1 MKNLNVFEIFKS
13 SQFAFI
19 KGNRPTDEKAIKAK
33 KDSLAEYGML
43 CPITAVNGKAI
54 IASGGHLTDLDGNDI
69 ADEHAKDYYAVL
81 DGQHRLKAYLE
92 LGLPLEDLVVIEPL
106 NKGVAIALLIA
117 EMNICTKTWKGSDYM
132 AAPAMA
138 IKETN
143 AAFDFA
149 MELQRRN
156 FPLSTIS
163 FWACGNNKLKAKDLV
178 ASLKTREMPQCLQ
191 EADGPGLFKAGFLCR
206 RVRDLSGG
214 DHGIFFLVDLQFADG
229 NAVQDAFTGSYLHRS
244 LSFVENLVRKSP
256 RRVSR
261 KGFCPQIQ
269 RSDVLG
275 QELLNGLGSGGLI
288 VAFHLHGHGVALLD
302 THAHQ
307 SHQFAQVAALAVL
320 FQGSGAGKALGHLHE
335 QTGRTSVDAAC
346 ILNSILEF
354 LHNHFLLTSSRFRSG
369 RSCHSGR
376 SRFCCGMLLLL

>member
-1 MKNLNVFEIFKS
+1 MNKLNVLNVSDANK
-13 SQFAFI
+13 FAFI
-19 KGNRPTDEKAIKAK
+19 KGNRPTDEKAIKVK
-33 KDSLAEYGML
+33 KDSISEHGIL
-43 CPITAVNGKAI
+43 CPITAVNGEEVIK
-54 IASGGHLTDLDGNDI
+54 SNGHLTDLDGNDI

-191 EADGPGLFKAGFLCR
+191 EADGWCAK
-206 RVRDLSGG
+206 
-214 DHGIFFLVDLQFADG
+214 
-229 NAVQDAFTGSYLHRS
+229 
-244 LSFVENLVRKSP
+244 
-256 RRVSR
+256 SR
-261 KGFCPQIQ
+261 KWFEAASEKFTAKFLAKKYLISFIQ
-269 RSDVLG
+269 DG
-275 QELLNGLGSGGLI
+275 YN
-288 VAFHLHGHGVALLD
+288 VA
-302 THAHQ
+302 
-307 SHQFAQVAALAVL
+307 
-320 FQGSGAGKALGHLHE
+320 E
-335 QTGRTSVDAAC
+335 DAAAYTLEIEEKLKKLAQWQADKIQNARKTSTQTQEQI
-346 ILNSILEF
+346 ILD
-354 LHNHFLLTSSRFRSG
+354 LLRE
-369 RSCHSGR
+369 H
-376 SRFCCGMLLLL
+376 L